1 MRCPVHEVRT
11 TTGHCQSPRAR
22 LRVNEPPM
30 TRPTEPEKQG
40 ANAGNGINRTWLQ
53 RKRPRS
59 WSPLQGESSYDERYF
74 RVAPKIPANDE
85 GESRDGHV
93 GCSCWSGFRWRI
105 TTRQIAWLVFFVRN
119 ARIPIGA
126 EAVLRGDFKIFS
138 AKLVLSRITGALF
151 NPAKPKNTGSG

>member
-11 TTGHCQSPRAR
+11 TTGNCRSPRAR

-53 RKRPRS
+53 RKRPRRLR
-59 WSPLQGESSYDERYF
+59 PFLGDCSYDERYF
-74 RVAPKIPANDE
+74 RVSPKFPQTTQ

-93 GCSCWSGFRWRI
+93 GCFRWSGFRWRI

-126 EAVLRGDFKIFS
+126 WAVLLGDSKIFS
-138 AKLVLSRITGALF
+138 AELVLSRITDALF
-151 NPAKPKNTGSG
+151 DPS

>member
-11 TTGHCQSPRAR
+11 TTGNCRSPRAR

-30 TRPTEPEKQG
+30 TRPYGTGK
-40 ANAGNGINRTWLQ
+40 AGS
-53 RKRPRS
+53 KRGKWDKSNVVTTKKPRS
-59 WSPLQGESSYDERYF
+59 LSPLLGESSYDERYF
-74 RVAPKIPANDE
+74 RVAPKFPQTTQ

-93 GCSCWSGFRWRI
+93 GCFCWSGFRWRI

-126 EAVLRGDFKIFS
+126 WAVLLGDSQIFS
-138 AKLVLSRITGALF
+138 AELVLSRINDALF
-151 NPAKPKNTGSG
+151 DPS